1 MRRLIPAVLLAA
13 ALTLAACGPASTADT
28 LKKAEKIETK
38 AALEKALGRPTG
50 VNKLG
55 PIEQWTYKTS
65 DGSVTF
71 LITGERVA
79 LSAGGTDAK

>member
-1 MRRLIPAVLLAA
+1 MRRLIPVALVATALA
-13 ALTLAACGPASTADT
+13 LAACGPPTTADT
-28 LKKAEKIETK
+28 LQKARGIDTK
-38 AALEKALGRPTG
+38 TALEKALGKPTEVG
-50 VNKLG
+50 KLG

-79 LSAGGTDAK
+79 LSTGGTDRK